1 MERHEIPLM
10 EFDGDKTAVIA
21 PDHEGIG
28 RVLPKKAVLAFL
40 YDEVEDYAREM
51 GGRVAAEFV
60 CCSGTY
66 PAYVVAYHGQEIA
79 LMRACLGAPAATVM
93 LDWLHALGA
102 EEIISCGSCGA
113 LEEFEEGRFLVPKRA
128 LRDEGTSFHYLPPS
142 RYVEICAEA
151 RNAIGQALGRH
162 GLKYKEVTT
171 WSTDGFLRETKEK
184 VKARR
189 AEGCAVVDME
199 CAALAACAQMRGFPW
214 GQLFYTADSLADVDN
229 HDGRDWGRSS
239 RRIVLEL
246 SMDAVLC
253 LKNKNI

>member
-1 MERHEIPLM
+1 
-10 EFDGDKTAVIA
+10 
-21 PDHEGIG
+21 
-28 RVLPKKAVLAFL
+28 
-40 YDEVEDYAREM
+40 
-51 GGRVAAEFV
+51 
-60 CCSGTY
+60 
-66 PAYVVAYHGQEIA
+66 
-79 LMRACLGAPAATVM
+79 M

-113 LEEFEEGRFLVPKRA
+113 LEKFEEGRFLVPKRA

-151 RNAIGQALGRH
+151 RNAIRQALGQH
-162 GLKYKEVTT
+162 GLKYEEVTA

-229 HDGRDWGRSS
+229 HDGRDWGKSS
-239 RRIVLEL
+239 RRVVLEL

-253 LKNKNI
+253 LGNE